1 MRRVRVPS
9 QASDVDQFL
18 DDLFSP
24 VLENLDD
31 LSDARS
37 LITSIKGGTDN
48 NPHPVSPIPADNTTK
63 FLETA
68 FAQNLQL
75 QQQIIAQNQALQ
87 QLLQQTLGVN
97 EQPLEVVNKKPS
109 GNVSNVVTRPPPPP
123 PPLPPSPLQGH
134 RPFIDPYGRAKTVR
148 IGKWRW
154 PPKGDEV
161 DLGPDDFAAF
171 KQRVEEARKLDSND
185 GSSNGDNSFVWPND
199 EEDDSKSS
207 SSSENKLI
215 GLVGGRKVARPFG
228 GDVVGKLKLSNE
240 MRMKLEQVT
249 SVRLGK
255 GSGAPKIPAME
266 EDRRA
271 GKVVKKLDDSRRS
284 VLEQKLGGGG
294 MFGGNAVERTV
305 EVELNRSSLVPPPP
319 PPMMPG
325 GNAKNHNI
333 HNNHNHHHIVE
344 KHERH
349 FETNHRENHMNHIIP
364 SNKTPTS
371 DYSSFEHSNV
381 FLSSFKLK
389 NGPSWRLRKEC
400 FMPGEEI
407 NGKFGE
413 FLKAQVLRDVKNG
426 SPRILE
432 HERRVFESSGD
443 GYVGWKEVVEI
454 AKTWEI
460 YFWRLFRVQVS

>member
-1 MRRVRVPS
+1 MPS

-37 LITSIKGGTDN
+37 LITSIKGG
-48 NPHPVSPIPADNTTK
+48 ADNPSSPVPENTTS
-63 FLETA
+63 FLQSA
-68 FAQNLQL
+68 FAQNLQI
-75 QQQIIAQNQALQ
+75 QQQLIQQNQELQ
-87 QLLQQTLGVN
+87 RLLQQTLGQN
-97 EQPLEVVNKKPS
+97 EQPVEIMSKKPMMD
-109 GNVSNVVTRPPPPP
+109 RPPPPP

-134 RPFIDPYGRAKTVR
+134 RPFVDPYGRAKTVR

-154 PPKGDEV
+154 PPKGDEL
-161 DLGPDDFAAF
+161 DMGPDDFAVF

-185 GSSNGDNSFVWPND
+185 GSSNGDNSFIWPGD

-255 GSGAPKIPAME
+255 SSGAPKLQNME
-266 EDRRA
+266 EPVRGR
-271 GKVVKKLDDSRRS
+271 VVKKLDDSRKH
-284 VLEQKLGGGG
+284 VLEQKLGGGMSG
-294 MFGGNAVERTV
+294 SNGFQSM
-305 EVELNRSSLVPPPP
+305 ELNRSNLVPPPP
-319 PPMMPG
+319 PPMM
-325 GNAKNHNI
+325 
-333 HNNHNHHHIVE
+333 
-344 KHERH
+344 
-349 FETNHRENHMNHIIP
+349 IP
-364 SNKTPTS
+364 SHQDLEMKSGSQPVMNKHTPTS

-389 NGPSWRLRKEC
+389 NGPTWRLRKEC
-400 FMPGEEI
+400 FMPGEEV

-413 FLKAQVLRDVKNG
+413 FLKAQIIRDVKSG
-426 SPRILE
+426 SPRVLE
-432 HERRVFESSGD
+432 HERRAFETD
-443 GYVGWKEVVEI
+443 RTLGWKEVLEV

-460 YFWRLFRVQVS
+460 YFWRLFRVQVRDCIKTYDY